1 MLVINR
7 QPTTDGQDEFN
18 VESKLMVVSY
28 QLSTDNYQL
37 ILITINNQPT
47 TNMKIAVFPGSFDP
61 ITLGHYDIV
70 ERAAPLFDKIIIAI
84 GKNSQKKYMFS
95 LEQREAFIRKTF
107 ENFPNVEVDS
117 FEGLT
122 IDYCRSKNVNFIL
135 RGLRNPA
142 DFEFEKAIAQTNR
155 TLTQENKIETI
166 FLLTSAGKSF
176 ISSSIV
182 REIINFGGDYTLLVP
197 DAVRI

>member
-1 MLVINR
+1 MRV
-7 QPTTDGQDEFN
+7 
-18 VESKLMVVSY
+18 
-28 QLSTDNYQL
+28 
-37 ILITINNQPT
+37 
-47 TNMKIAVFPGSFDP
+47 AVFPGSFDP

-84 GKNSQKKYMFS
+84 GQNSQKKYMFS
-95 LEQREAFIRKTF
+95 LEERMEFIKKTF
-107 ENFPNVEVDS
+107 EKFPNVEVDH

-122 IDYCRSKNVNFIL
+122 IDYCHSKNVNFIL

-155 TLTQENKIETI
+155 ELTQQNKIETI
-166 FLLTSAGKSF
+166 FLLTSASKTF

-182 REIINFGGDYTLLVP
+182 REIITFGGNYELLVP
-197 DAVRI
+197 DTVRVIR

>member
-1 MLVINR
+1 
-7 QPTTDGQDEFN
+7 
-18 VESKLMVVSY
+18 
-28 QLSTDNYQL
+28 
-37 ILITINNQPT
+37 
-47 TNMKIAVFPGSFDP
+47 MKTAVFPGSFDP

-84 GKNSQKKYMFS
+84 GQNSQKKYMFT
-95 LEQREAFIRKTF
+95 LEQRINFIKQTF
-107 ENFPNVEVDS
+107 KDFPNVEVDS

-122 IDYCRSKNVNFIL
+122 IDYCHSKNVNFIL

-155 TLTQENKIETI
+155 ALTHANKIETI
-166 FLLTSAGKSF
+166 FLLTSSGKSF

-182 REIINFGGDYTLLVP
+182 REIISFKGNYEILVP

>member
-1 MLVINR
+1 MR
-7 QPTTDGQDEFN
+7 T
-18 VESKLMVVSY
+18 
-28 QLSTDNYQL
+28 
-37 ILITINNQPT
+37 
-47 TNMKIAVFPGSFDP
+47 AVFPGSFDP

-84 GKNSQKKYMFS
+84 GQNSQKKYMFS
-95 LEQREAFIRKTF
+95 LEQRMDFIKRTF
-107 ENFPNVEVDS
+107 SDFRNVEVDH

-122 IDYCRSKNVNFIL
+122 IDYCKSKNVSFIL

-155 TLTQENKIETI
+155 ELTRDRKIETI
-166 FLLTSAGKSF
+166 FLLTSSGKSF

-182 REIINFGGDYTLLVP
+182 REIITFRGDYKLLVP
-197 DAVRI
+197 PAVRI

>member
-1 MLVINR
+1 MR
-7 QPTTDGQDEFN
+7 
-18 VESKLMVVSY
+18 
-28 QLSTDNYQL
+28 
-37 ILITINNQPT
+37 
-47 TNMKIAVFPGSFDP
+47 IAVFPGSFDP

-70 ERAAPLFDKIIIAI
+70 ERATPLFDKIIIAI
-84 GKNSQKKYMFS
+84 GQNSQKKYMFS
-95 LEQREAFIRKTF
+95 LEQRMEFIKKTF
-107 ENFPNVEVDS
+107 KDFPNVEVDH

-155 TLTQENKIETI
+155 ELTKDNKIETL
-166 FLLTSAGKSF
+166 FLLTSASKSF

-182 REIINFGGDYTLLVP
+182 REILTFGGNYEILVP
-197 DAVRI
+197 DAVRVQR

>member
-1 MLVINR
+1 MR
-7 QPTTDGQDEFN
+7 
-18 VESKLMVVSY
+18 
-28 QLSTDNYQL
+28 
-37 ILITINNQPT
+37 
-47 TNMKIAVFPGSFDP
+47 IAVFPGSFDP

-70 ERAAPLFDKIIIAI
+70 ERATPLFDKIIIAI
-84 GKNSQKKYMFS
+84 GQNSQKKYMFS
-95 LEQREAFIRKTF
+95 LDQRKEFIQKTF
-107 ENFPNVEVDS
+107 KDFPNVEVDS

-122 IDYCRSKNVNFIL
+122 IDYCQSKKVNFIL

-155 TLTQENKIETI
+155 TLTHDNKIETI

-182 REIINFGGDYTLLVP
+182 REIISFKGHYELLVP
-197 DAVRI
+197 DAVRV

>member
-1 MLVINR
+1 MR
-7 QPTTDGQDEFN
+7 
-18 VESKLMVVSY
+18 
-28 QLSTDNYQL
+28 
-37 ILITINNQPT
+37 
-47 TNMKIAVFPGSFDP
+47 IAVFPGSFDP

-70 ERAAPLFDKIIIAI
+70 ERAYPLFDKIIIAI
-84 GKNSQKKYMFS
+84 GQNSQKKYMFS
-95 LEQREAFIRKTF
+95 LEQRKEFIRQTF
-107 ENFPNVEVDS
+107 KDFPNVEVDN

-155 TLTQENKIETI
+155 TLTHDNKIETI

-182 REIINFGGDYTLLVP
+182 REIISFKGNYELLVP
-197 DAVRI
+197 DAVRV